1 MVYEDLASK
10 NWLNLPPPRSIGLLS
25 PEVNRYQ
32 EIMAQM
38 PKYEV
43 APVGL
48 LSSTGGY
55 NPAIYDVSLE
65 QSQAANI
72 LNNLLNNKFG
82 GGGGGILTNAT
93 QQNALA
99 QAMEGLTPGEK
110 AAIDAM
116 AIPNLVNFLMPMPLQ
131 VLMSVLGAEPAG
143 TTSSGGVSASSGS
156 PMGGIASKGNV
167 GQVANATTTAGIA
180 AANAA
185 NAGIGGI
192 GTSPG
197 TVGGGLAGM
206 GSGAAG
212 VAATSAATG
221 G

>member
-10 NWLNLPPPRSIGLLS
+10 NWLNLPSPRSIGLLS

-32 EIMAQM
+32 QIMAQM
-38 PKYEV
+38 PQYEV

-82 GGGGGILTNAT
+82 GGNGGILNNAT

-99 QAMEGLTPGEK
+99 
-110 AAIDAM
+110 
-116 AIPNLVNFLMPMPLQ
+116 
-131 VLMSVLGAEPAG
+131 
-143 TTSSGGVSASSGS
+143 
-156 PMGGIASKGNV
+156 
-167 GQVANATTTAGIA
+167 
-180 AANAA
+180 
-185 NAGIGGI
+185 
-192 GTSPG
+192 
-197 TVGGGLAGM
+197 
-206 GSGAAG
+206 
-212 VAATSAATG
+212 
-221 G
+221 